1 MKLFSKFFVTLL
13 AAIALFFVAC
23 EKEKSFELGS
33 DELYAGKSWQFNDT
47 STLTYRGIA
56 SLYEFDKDNGTM
68 SYSGQ
73 TILAS
78 EFIQIDLNAD
88 TIVPGG
94 VYTSKLGEV
103 TFSYKKSGVEIYAA
117 DNIDSVGENLTVTI
131 ISIDSNNVSGTFSGT
146 VRNPLGDVIDI
157 REGKFLYTLIT
168 TPGPGTDPGTNPGTN
183 PGTVP
188 NVDHFKFKGD
198 GTLID
203 TISSLEASKVT
214 MTMMGISTTTWTIS
228 AADDNMNE
236 YDITLGLTS
245 NDINLNTTYSSSN
258 VSNGVLV
265 PFVNKGFSMYT
276 ANMATSGSSF
286 SLKFTKYDKTNK
298 VIAGTFSG
306 TLINGSNK
314 LVVTEGSFQTKYT
327 E

>member
-1 MKLFSKFFVTLL
+1 MKLFSKFFVTAL
-13 AAIALFFVAC
+13 AAITLFFVAC

-47 STLTYRGIA
+47 SALTYRGIA

-68 SYSGQ
+68 AYSGQ
-73 TILAS
+73 TATAS
-78 EFIQIDLNAD
+78 EFIQIDLKAD

-94 VYTSKLGEV
+94 TYTSKLGEV

-157 REGKFLYTLIT
+157 KEGKFLYTVVT
-168 TPGPGTDPGTNPGTN
+168 TPGTNPGTN

-188 NVDHFKFKGD
+188 NVDHFKYKGN

-203 TISSLEASKVT
+203 TIASLEASKT
-214 MTMMGISTTTWTIS
+214 SAMGVNIYNIS
-228 AADDNMNE
+228 AEGKNGE
-236 YDITLGLTS
+236 QYDITVTMSG
-245 NDINLNTTYSSSN
+245 DINLNTTYALN
-258 VSNGVLV
+258 KPATMAMCTVINGS
-265 PFVNKGFSMYT
+265 GIFSADPT
-276 ANMATSGSSF
+276 ATGSSF
-286 SLKFTKYDKTNK
+286 SLKFTKHDKTNK
-298 VIAGTFSG
+298 IIAGTFNG
-306 TLINGSNK
+306 TLKSGSNN
-314 LVVTEGSFQTKYT
+314 LVITEGSFQTKYT